1 MRKNITDKLRPLR
14 PQIAKQIKSGEQEKT
29 EEAQMEREQLQIID
43 DYVVAAQSSC
53 NRDGNL
59 PFDYPG
65 LKGYQALDAIDQSLE
80 QIKKNRNKR

>member
-1 MRKNITDKLRPLR
+1 
-14 PQIAKQIKSGEQEKT
+14 
-29 EEAQMEREQLQIID
+29 MEREQLQIID